1 MQFCNLFVI
10 ITFVMIT
17 NCNFLK
23 AVTVIFKNLI
33 KEKLDIVFKFIKGN
47 RILVKFTSFAL
58 VAVLSLVVS
67 IVACGITFGFNVNY
81 SGKNIAVVSKTAVFD
96 NAVALVLENVEDKT
110 TANAIEEPKFAFTI
124 TIADRLDSEKKV
136 ADAIIENTE
145 KISRGFAVKV
155 NGEPLIYT
163 CNVEVEE
170 YLEAAR
176 CRFFVDGAQNTA
188 SFVDDVT
195 VESGY
200 YLNSKIEDDQ
210 TVKAKIDTLQVKT
223 VSNITTEKAI
233 AFSTKTQNRSDQY
246 VGYTRVVKTG
256 ENGLRRTVEMVE
268 TVNGAETARS
278 VLSNEVVKEPVQRV
292 VEQGTKVAYAS
303 ATERAEAKAA
313 GFIYP
318 MRKSDVKKITAYW
331 GDGRGHKGVDLA
343 GDTGSPIFA
352 SKAGTVIFAGWD
364 GNYGYSVVI
373 DHGDGFKT
381 RYAHNSALCVKKGD
395 TVTQGQQIAKLGNTG
410 RSTGPHLHFEILKN
424 DKQVNPSAYIKF

>member
-1 MQFCNLFVI
+1 
-10 ITFVMIT
+10 MIT

-96 NAVALVLENVEDKT
+96 KAKEIVLENVEDKT
-110 TANAIEEPKFAFTI
+110 TAKAIAQPEFAFTI
-124 TIADRLDSEKKV
+124 TVMDRLDSEKKV
-136 ADAIIENTE
+136 ADAIIENTDE
-145 KISRGFAVKV
+145 ISCGFAVKV
-155 NGEPLIYT
+155 NGEALTYT
-163 CNVEVEE
+163 SNKEIKD
-170 YLEAAR
+170 YIEAAR
-176 CRFFVDGAQNTA
+176 CRFFVDGAENTA
-188 SFVDDVT
+188 SFVDEVS

-200 YLNSKIEDDQ
+200 YLNSKIEDEQ
-210 TVKAKIDTLQVKT
+210 TVKAKIDALQVKT
-223 VSNITTEKAI
+223 VSTITSEKAI
-233 AFSTKTQNRSDQY
+233 AYSTKTQNRSDQY

-256 ENGLRRTVEMVE
+256 SNGVRRTVEKLE
-268 TVNGAETARS
+268 TVNGAEAARTLVS
-278 VLSNEVVKEPVQRV
+278 SEVVKEPVARV
-292 VEQGTKVAYAS
+292 IEQGTKVAYAS
-303 ATERAEAKAA
+303 ATEKAQAKAA

-318 MRKSDVKKITAYW
+318 MKRGDVKKVTAYW

-352 SKAGTVIFAGWD
+352 SKEGTVIFAGWD

-373 DHGDGFKT
+373 DHGNGFKT
-381 RYAHNSALCVKKGD
+381 RYAHNSALCVKKGA
-395 TVTQGQQIAKLGNTG
+395 TVSQGQQIARLGNTG

>member
-1 MQFCNLFVI
+1 
-10 ITFVMIT
+10 MIT

-33 KEKLDIVFKFIKGN
+33 KEKLDIVFKFIEGN

-96 NAVALVLENVEDKT
+96 KAKEIVLENVEDKT
-110 TANAIEEPKFAFTI
+110 TAKAIAQPKFAFTI
-124 TIADRLDSEKKV
+124 TVMDRLDSEKKV
-136 ADAIIENTE
+136 ADAIIENTDE
-145 KISRGFAVKV
+145 ISCGFAVKV
-155 NGEPLIYT
+155 NGEALTYT
-163 CNVEVEE
+163 SNKEIKD
-170 YLEAAR
+170 YIEAAR
-176 CRFFVDGAQNTA
+176 CRFFVEGAQNTA
-188 SFVDDVT
+188 SFVDEVS

-200 YLNSKIEDDQ
+200 YLNSKIEDEQ
-210 TVKAKIDTLQVKT
+210 TVKAKIDALQVKT
-223 VSNITTEKAI
+223 VSTVTSEKAI
-233 AFSTKTQNRSDQY
+233 AYSTKTQNRSDQY

-256 ENGLRRTVEMVE
+256 SNGVRRTVEKLE
-268 TVNGAETARS
+268 TVNGAEAARTLVS
-278 VLSNEVVKEPVQRV
+278 SEVVKEPVARV
-292 VEQGTKVAYAS
+292 IEQGTKVAYAS
-303 ATERAEAKAA
+303 ATEKAQAKAA

-318 MRKSDVKKITAYW
+318 MKRGDVKKVTAYW

-352 SKAGTVIFAGWD
+352 SKEGTVIFAGWD

-373 DHGDGFKT
+373 DHGNGFKT
-381 RYAHNSALCVKKGD
+381 RYAHNSALCVKKGA
-395 TVTQGQQIAKLGNTG
+395 TVSQGQQIAKLGNTG

>member
-1 MQFCNLFVI
+1 
-10 ITFVMIT
+10 MIT

-96 NAVALVLENVEDKT
+96 KAMDLVLENVEDKT
-110 TANAIEEPKFAFTI
+110 TAKAIAQPKFAFTI
-124 TIADRLDSEKKV
+124 TVMDRLDSEKKV
-136 ADAIIENTE
+136 ADAIIENTDE
-145 KISRGFAVKV
+145 ISCGFAVKV
-155 NGEPLIYT
+155 NGEALTYT
-163 CNVEVEE
+163 SNKEIKD
-170 YLEAAR
+170 YIEAAR
-176 CRFFVDGAQNTA
+176 CRFFVDGAENTA
-188 SFVDDVT
+188 SFVDEVS

-200 YLNSKIEDDQ
+200 YLNSKIEDEQ
-210 TVKAKIDTLQVKT
+210 TVKAKIDALQVKT
-223 VSNITTEKAI
+223 VSTVTSEKAI

-268 TVNGAETARS
+268 TVNGAEAARTLVS
-278 VLSNEVVKEPVQRV
+278 SEVVKEPVARV
-292 VEQGTKVAYAS
+292 IEQGTKVAYAS
-303 ATERAEAKAA
+303 ATEKAQAKAA

-318 MRKSDVKKITAYW
+318 MKRGDVKKVTAYW

-352 SKAGTVIFAGWD
+352 SKEGTVIFAGWD

-373 DHGDGFKT
+373 DHGNGFKT
-381 RYAHNSALCVKKGD
+381 RYAHNSALCVKKGA
-395 TVTQGQQIAKLGNTG
+395 TVSQGQQIAKLGNTG
-410 RSTGPHLHFEILKN
+410 RSTGPHLHFEILKS